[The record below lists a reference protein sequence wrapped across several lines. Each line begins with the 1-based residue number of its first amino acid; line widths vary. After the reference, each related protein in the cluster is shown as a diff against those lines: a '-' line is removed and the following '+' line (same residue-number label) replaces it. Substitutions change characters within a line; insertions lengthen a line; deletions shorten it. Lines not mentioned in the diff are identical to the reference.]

1 MNRHRSQLA
10 PILVVLVQGQ
20 MALVVV
26 LEILQIR
33 TPTAMTE
40 AIPPPAGMIYM
51 TGGFIMAIIKAV
63 AAQGMV
69 ALVETLD

>member
-1 MNRHRSQLA
+1 MY
-10 PILVVLVQGQ
+10 LVVLVQGRR
-20 MALVVV
+20 ALVVV

-33 TPTAMTE
+33 TPMAMTE
-40 AIPPPAGMIYM
+40 ATLPPAGMIYM